1 MTFLPKKI
9 LVPLDFS
16 DCSKSALRQA
26 IALGE
31 RFKAELTLLHVWTAP
46 SYVDPHHRMTMFGRH
61 QTLQQFAFAEVDKE
75 MRRLLATLS
84 RSDNIVAS
92 ARVEAGDAQAQIIE
106 LAAQGYDLV
115 VMGTHGRTG
124 LPHWLLGS
132 VAERVVR
139 SSPCPVYVARNNGDD
154 DELSLK
160 KIIVAV
166 DFSICSQ
173 IALRHAVQLAE
184 QVDAEITAMHV
195 VEFPRLVVPH
205 EVILVG
211 ETQEPI
217 EVFSRRRASE
227 ELAALLDGIAP
238 GAQRLEGKVAVGNV
252 RDELLQEASAG
263 RYDLLVTGT
272 HGHTGWSHLLLG
284 SVGEQLVRRAPCPVL
299 TIRSKDG
306 EGAPAEPSP
315 QDGNGQEPQ

>member
-1 MTFLPKKI
+1 MSFSPKKI

-16 DCSKSALRQA
+16 NCSKSALRQA
-26 IALGE
+26 IYLGE
-31 RFKAELTLLHVWTAP
+31 KYQAELTLLHVWTAP
-46 SYVDPHHRMTMFGRH
+46 AYVDPHHRMTMFGRH

-75 MRRLLATLS
+75 MRRLLAALS
-84 RSDNIVAS
+84 RSEAIVAS
-92 ARVEAGDAQAQIIE
+92 ARVEAGDAQSQIVD
-106 LAAQGYDLV
+106 LASKGYDLV

-139 SSPCPVYVARNNGDD
+139 TCPCPVFVARRNTDDD
-154 DELSLK
+154 DELSIK
-160 KIIVAV
+160 RIMVAV
-166 DFSICSQ
+166 DFSVCSQ
-173 IALRHAVQLAE
+173 KALRYAVALADE
-184 QVDAEITAMHV
+184 FQAEITAMHV

-205 EVILVG
+205 EVVLVG

-227 ELAALLDGIAP
+227 ELDALLDGIAP
-238 GAQRLEGKVAVGNV
+238 GALQIASKVGVGNV
-252 RDELLQEASAG
+252 RDELLEEAEAG
-263 RYDLLVTGT
+263 DYDLLVTGT

-284 SVGEQLVRRAPCPVL
+284 SVAEQLVRRAQCPVL

-306 EGAPAEPSP
+306 DEKSAASE
-315 QDGNGQEPQ
+315 